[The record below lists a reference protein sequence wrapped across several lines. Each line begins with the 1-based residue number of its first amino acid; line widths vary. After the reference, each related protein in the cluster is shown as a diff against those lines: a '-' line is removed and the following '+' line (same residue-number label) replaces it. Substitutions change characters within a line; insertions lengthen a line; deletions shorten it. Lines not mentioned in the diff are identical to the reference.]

1 MENGEWRMENG
12 EWRMENGEWRM
23 ENGELRILR
32 ESLERCL
39 TGCDEKMVCVGFLGR
54 GVTGPV
60 FE

>member
-1 MENGEWRMENG
+1 MENGELRVASC
-12 EWRMENGEWRM
+12 

-39 TGCDEKMVCVGFLGR
+39 TGCDEKMFRVGFLGR